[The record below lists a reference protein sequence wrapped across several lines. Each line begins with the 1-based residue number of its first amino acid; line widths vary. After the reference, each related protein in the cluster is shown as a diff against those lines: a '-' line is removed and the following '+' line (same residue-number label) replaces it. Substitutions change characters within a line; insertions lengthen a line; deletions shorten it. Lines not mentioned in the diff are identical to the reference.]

1 VVSVV
6 YIIFHFPPQYF
17 CFTDFSEG
25 VRTKFPCTAVYYA
38 LWYKTIGSLSSGI
51 PRFKVYSKKNEDE
64 LDPCIE
70 KPLGTIGDDMN
81 SSRRFVKLDEET
93 GRWELRWG
101 YSVGDVIDYL
111 LSEWEARETSNN
123 DSGSS
128 SMTST
133 R

>member
-1 VVSVV
+1 
-6 YIIFHFPPQYF
+6 
-17 CFTDFSEG
+17 
-25 VRTKFPCTAVYYA
+25 VYYA